1 MKGKEFTKRVK
12 KYAKANNI
20 AFELTSQGKG
30 GHQTIHLGSKRTTVK
45 TGEIKQGLLVFENF
59 YMLQIYQCFH
69 K

>member
-45 TGEIKQGLLVFENF
+45 TGEIKQGLLNAMCKQLGIKKED
-59 YMLQIYQCFH
+59 L
-69 K
+69 